1 MVSLPEPQ
9 KPAETLQGPS
19 GPGGDPAWKPR
30 STLLGT
36 LLANRYRITAALGQ
50 GSTGAV
56 FRADDVLLKR
66 PVAIR
71 ILVPRLAQHAPL
83 ITEIRARIEKN
94 TERDPEALVNLV
106 DITDV
111 GMTLEGEV
119 FIVTDFLDGDHL
131 STMLTRGGRLP
142 WTRAR
147 SLLIRLGQILHGFHR
162 QGIVVGTLEA
172 RHCFAVRAK
181 AKQEAIKI
189 VHNAI
194 LEHLAGA
201 IGPTGG
207 HGVAMLA
214 RYVAPERIC
223 GEPLD
228 ARTDVYSL
236 GIIAYELLTG
246 QLPFNDPNP
255 IRLVSMHLQKAP
267 PSPRSVAPD
276 ANIPPEIEALL
287 LKCLAKDPA
296 ERFPTMEALTDALT
310 AISETADVPAIATTP
325 VAASAIPAPPV
336 AASAIPA
343 SPVAAP
349 PIPTPALSAVPSAH
363 SVPVAAPR
371 IPSTPISVR
380 PSSSSS
386 AVPAAPSP
394 PVASGPSV
402 LAMASRPATAPV
414 LGGSIT
420 ESGKLRLPPPP
431 TLGGPRGTSGPLPAS
446 PTLGATPPS
455 LGLPPPPSLP
465 SAPAPTPIVRAPS
478 IPVPSATLPA
488 GTVAAPVGL
497 PRPSSAVPSATLPA
511 GAIPAPTATL
521 PATSAA
527 PVPSTSPL
535 AAIPP
540 ASPLA
545 SPVHT
550 TSPFTAASAL
560 AAVPSTSPIAP
571 APSASP
577 LAAASTSPLAGP
589 VPSTSSPAPAAVVP
603 ASAAPVPSAILA
615 TADMNAGAVEE
626 DPARLRA
633 RIAAFAA
640 DEARRKNPL
649 RAVPASAMAETRI
662 GPAPTRPPTPIVDD
676 EPPAP
681 TPIAKPVVATPIAK
695 PVVATPAAR
704 PVEAPRLQVV
714 PQHPPEPA
722 LTPAASLSDGTLDEP
737 PRRRGWLVG
746 GIVGAVMA
754 AGIAA
759 LVLTSPSFMAERTR
773 ETPTKIAAPIGAIPE
788 RAVVT
793 PTKIA
798 ESDPP
803 ALPERGTSVVAPETP
818 DTKSAEP
825 ADTKPVEPTPDT
837 KSAEPTPD
845 TKSAEPT
852 PDSKTAAVDPP
863 KKTKKKA
870 RRNYDF
876 EEEEPREKDV
886 FDQLRE
892 HMAAKKAAEEARAAA
907 MAGNAPP
914 AAPTPAPTPAAPP
927 EKSEADKTLDRARVA
942 SSNGNHTLAYSL
954 AKQAYAQG
962 KSPDA
967 LELMGVSAC
976 RSKNADGARSAVGSL
991 TGTRRNAVMIACTQ
1005 SGITL

>member
-9 KPAETLQGPS
+9 KPSET
-19 GPGGDPAWKPR
+19 DPAWKPR

-36 LLANRYRITAALGQ
+36 LLANRYRITGALGQ

-71 ILVPRLAQHAPL
+71 ILVPKLAQHAPL
-83 ITEIRARIEKN
+83 IAEIRARIEKN

-119 FIVTDFLDGDHL
+119 FIATDFLDGDHL

-142 WTRAR
+142 WSRAR

-267 PSPRSVAPD
+267 PSPRSLAPD
-276 ANIPPEIEALL
+276 ADIPAEVEALL
-287 LKCLAKDPA
+287 IKCLAKDPA
-296 ERFPTMEALTDALT
+296 DRFPTMEALTDALT
-310 AISETADVPAIATTP
+310 AISETADVAPAIPATP
-325 VAASAIPAPPV
+325 VALPISAPPI
-336 AASAIPA
+336 APSI
-343 SPVAAP
+343 AAP
-349 PIPTPALSAVPSAH
+349 PIAAAPIAAAPAIPIPAPAAPLSAVPSAN

-371 IPSTPISVR
+371 IPSTPISAR
-380 PSSSSS
+380 PSASSS
-386 AVPAAPSP
+386 AVPAAPSAP
-394 PVASGPSV
+394 PASSGPSP
-402 LAMASRPATAPV
+402 LAMATRPATAPV
-414 LGGSIT
+414 PGGSIT

-431 TLGGPRGTSGPLPAS
+431 TLGGPRGTSGPLPGI
-446 PTLGATPPS
+446 PTPGARPPS
-455 LGLPPPPSLP
+455 LGLPPPPSRP
-465 SAPAPTPIVRAPS
+465 SAPAPTPVVRAPS

-488 GTVAAPVGL
+488 GTVAAPVGI
-497 PRPSSAVPSATLPA
+497 PRASGAVPSATLPA
-511 GAIPAPTATL
+511 GAIPAPAATL
-521 PATSAA
+521 PPTGTPVSSASSLAA
-527 PVPSTSPL
+527 PAPSTSPL
-535 AAIPP
+535 AAPVPP

-560 AAVPSTSPIAP
+560 AGPLAGAVPSASP
-571 APSASP
+571 APSAVIP
-577 LAAASTSPLAGP
+577 ASATP
-589 VPSTSSPAPAAVVP
+589 VPAAGSP

-615 TADMNAGAVEE
+615 TADMNGAPVEE
-626 DPARLRA
+626 DPVRLRA

-649 RAVPASAMAETRI
+649 RSVPASAMAETRI
-662 GPAPTRPPTPIVDD
+662 GPAPTRSPTPIVDD

-681 TPIAKPVVATPIAK
+681 TPIAKPIVATPVAK
-695 PVVATPAAR
+695 PVVATPVAKPA
-704 PVEAPRLQVV
+704 ETPRLQVV
-714 PQHPPEPA
+714 PQKPPEPA
-722 LTPAASLSDGTLDEP
+722 LTPAASLSDGALDEP

-746 GIVGAVMA
+746 GLVGAGLA

-759 LVLTSPSFMAERTR
+759 LVLSSPSFMAERTR
-773 ETPTKIAAPIGAIPE
+773 ETPTRIAAPIGAIPE

-798 ESDPP
+798 EADPS
-803 ALPERGTSVVAPETP
+803 ALPERGTAVVAPDPTPDANPAEPTP
-818 DTKSAEP
+818 DTNPAEP
-825 ADTKPVEPTPDT
+825 IDT
-837 KSAEPTPD
+837 KSAEPTD
-845 TKSAEPT
+845 TKS
-852 PDSKTAAVDPP
+852 AAVDPP
-863 KKTKKKA
+863 RKTKKKA
-870 RRNYDF
+870 RRNF
-876 EEEEPREKDV
+876 EFEDEEPREKDV

-907 MAGNAPP
+907 MAGNSAPS
-914 AAPTPAPTPAAPP
+914 TPAPTPVPAQT
-927 EKSEADKTLDRARVA
+927 EADKARETLDRARVA

-954 AKQAYAQG
+954 AKQAYAHA
-962 KSPDA
+962 KSLDA

-976 RSKNADGARSAVGSL
+976 RSKNADGARSVVGSL